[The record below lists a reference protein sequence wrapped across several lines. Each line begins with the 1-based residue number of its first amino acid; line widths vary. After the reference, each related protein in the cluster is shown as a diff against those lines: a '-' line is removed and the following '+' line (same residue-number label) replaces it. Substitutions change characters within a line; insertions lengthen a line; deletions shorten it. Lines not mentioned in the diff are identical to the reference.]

1 MEKVGNTV
9 KSKQAERSEETKK
22 QIVESAGRL
31 FSEQGFDA
39 VTIRAIAKD
48 AGCSHTTIYL
58 YFKDKEALLHQLSM
72 PPLQELHQQFLYLA
86 SLSTLTSVDKLKQ
99 ISLEYIHFCLKN
111 RSLYDIFFNTKSTR
125 IDEEDPKL
133 EINRLRI
140 EIFEIMKEI
149 IRECLSI
156 SNEEQLLAFAR
167 IYYYNLNG
175 ILSTY
180 SYQHEPLAVLM
191 ERLTPTFELAI
202 EILLLGFTEKLK
214 EGMDNES

>member
-1 MEKVGNTV
+1 MKKVGNLM

-22 QIVESAGRL
+22 QIIASAGKL
-31 FSEQGFDA
+31 FSEQGYDS

-58 YFKDKEALLHQLSM
+58 YFKDKETLLHQLSM
-72 PPLQELHQQFLYLA
+72 PPLQELHQQFLYL
-86 SLSTLTSVDKLKQ
+86 SRLSTLSSEDKLKQ
-99 ISLEYIHFCLKN
+99 ISLQYIHFCLKN
-111 RSLYDIFFNTKSTR
+111 RNLYDIFFNTKSTR
-125 IDEEDPKL
+125 VDEEDPKL

-140 EIFEIMKEI
+140 ELFEIMKET

-156 SNEEQLLAFAR
+156 ANGEQLLAFAR

-202 EILLLGFTEKLK
+202 EILLLGFSEKINR
-214 EGMDNES
+214 GQGQ

>member
-1 MEKVGNTV
+1 M

-22 QIVESAGRL
+22 QIIASAGKL
-31 FSEQGFDA
+31 FSEQGYDS

-58 YFKDKEALLHQLSM
+58 YFKDKETLLHQLSM
-72 PPLQELHQQFLYLA
+72 PPLQELHQQFLYL
-86 SLSTLTSVDKLKQ
+86 SRLSTLSSEDKLKQ
-99 ISLEYIHFCLKN
+99 ISLQYIHFCLKN
-111 RSLYDIFFNTKSTR
+111 RNLYDIFFNTKSTR
-125 IDEEDPKL
+125 VDEEDPKL

-140 EIFEIMKEI
+140 ELFEIMKET

-156 SNEEQLLAFAR
+156 ANGEQLLAFAR

-202 EILLLGFTEKLK
+202 EILLLGFSEKINR
-214 EGMDNES
+214 GQGQ